1 MLVIRL
7 ARGGR
12 SKYPVYRIV
21 AAESSR
27 AATGKFV
34 EVLGHYNPHTK
45 DLVIKKEETIKRLN
59 HGAQPSNSV
68 IRLLQQEKIELP
80 SWVKLQTKNRKPKNE
95 PEEAPEEKAAPVAE
109 EAPAEEAEAPVAEAS
124 EAAAEPAETKEAP
137 AEEERVAVA
146 ATENAA
152 EVEESKED
160 ASEAPAEETTNEDS
174 K

>member
-45 DLVIKKEETIKRLN
+45 DLVIKKEETIKRLS

-68 IRLLQQEKIELP
+68 IRLLKQEKIDLP
-80 SWVKLQTKNRKPKNE
+80 SWVKLETKNRKPKNE
-95 PEEAPEEKAAPVAE
+95 PEEAPEEKAAPAAEAEVTDEVAE
-109 EAPAEEAEAPVAEAS
+109 EPVEVPVEATEEAPQ
-124 EAAAEPAETKEAP
+124 T
-137 AEEERVAVA
+137 EERVAEA
-146 ATENAA
+146 ATDNEADVA
-152 EVEESKED
+152 EVKEETP
-160 ASEAPAEETTNEDS
+160 EAPAEETTNEDS

>member
-45 DLVIKKEETIKRLN
+45 DLVIKKEETIKRLS

-68 IRLLQQEKIELP
+68 IRLLKQEKIDLP
-80 SWVKLQTKNRKPKNE
+80 SWVKLETKNRKPKNE
-95 PEEAPEEKAAPVAE
+95 PEEAPEEKAAPAAEAEVTDEVAE
-109 EAPAEEAEAPVAEAS
+109 EPVEAPVEAT
-124 EAAAEPAETKEAP
+124 EEAP
-137 AEEERVAVA
+137 QTEERVAEA
-146 ATENAA
+146 ATDNEADVA
-152 EVEESKED
+152 EVKEETP
-160 ASEAPAEETTNEDS
+160 EAPAEETTNEDS